1 MMLESI
7 TLPAKV
13 RKTFG
18 SGQTLSARFTELTQ
32 EMTHY
37 VGSRALTGL
46 AVAAAEVIL
55 LLILGVDFPF
65 SWGLW
70 SLVLRLI
77 PNIGWLLAL
86 VPPFGLAFLKFGVS
100 RALVVFFGYFLLDAL
115 GNSVVAPR
123 FMKRRPSR
131 LRLSVLVAL
140 AFFLFWGWVLGGVGL
155 LLAVPLTQMVLFLL
169 DSNGDTR
176 PLATVLSAGTDPE
189 ATVSTE
195 STEESGA

>member
-1 MMLESI
+1 MMIESI

-13 RKTFG
+13 RKAFG

-46 AVAAAEVIL
+46 AVAAGDVIL

-65 SWGLW
+65 LWGLW
-70 SLVLRLI
+70 SLVSRPI

-86 VPPFGLAFLKFGVS
+86 VPALVLAFLKFGVS
-100 RALVVFFGYFLLDAL
+100 RSLVVFFGYFLLNAL
-115 GNSVVAPR
+115 GNSVIAPR
-123 FMKRRPSR
+123 FMNRRPSR
-131 LRLSVLVAL
+131 LRLSPLVAL
-140 AFFLFWGWVLGGVGL
+140 VSFLSCGWVLGGVRL
-155 LLAVPLTQMVLFLL
+155 LLAVPLTQMVLFLP
-169 DSNGDTR
+169 DSNDDTR
-176 PLATVLSAGTDPE
+176 PLATMLSAGNDPE